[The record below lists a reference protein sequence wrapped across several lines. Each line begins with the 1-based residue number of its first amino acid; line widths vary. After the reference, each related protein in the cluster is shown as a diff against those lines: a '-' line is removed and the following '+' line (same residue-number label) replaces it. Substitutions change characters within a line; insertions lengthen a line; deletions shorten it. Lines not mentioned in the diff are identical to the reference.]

1 MASLNKPAA
10 GDDMVPRQLLLD
22 SQESEKRLKRQLQ
35 ESLANAQVGVAVNTL
50 QAQLRAVQKQQKTT
64 EEQLNRSLS
73 RERDL
78 REQVVSSDVM
88 TIMGQLRRENKE
100 LRSQN
105 ETLSEQAT
113 RGQES
118 EAQLIVTRNKLEAAR
133 EEVLRVRAGNELE
146 VQATRDELQSLKKAL
161 EEAKI
166 DGIRSEQMVAARRE
180 MQETIDRSAEML
192 NERDRQVRALPGNLE
207 DPGSPFCRFLTSAD
221 AQYLVLQIL
230 ELLEERDKANAAR
243 TASDLEART
252 TAAKVAELE
261 RELRKEQGRVE
272 EVRTP
277 MHIKQLIRH
286 VLLSSVLH

>member
-1 MASLNKPAA
+1 MASLKKPAA
-10 GDDMVPRQLLLD
+10 GNDMVPRQLLLD
-22 SQESEKRLKRQLQ
+22 SQESEQRLRRQLQ
-35 ESLANAQVGVAVNTL
+35 ESLANADREVGVAVNTL

-88 TIMGQLRRENKE
+88 TVMGQLRRENKE

-133 EEVLRVRAGNELE
+133 EEVLRMRAGNELE
-146 VQATRDELQSLKKAL
+146 VQATREELEGLKTAI

-166 DGIRSEQMVAARRE
+166 DAITSEQMVAARRE

-192 NERDRQVRALPGNLE
+192 NERDRQVPALHE
-207 DPGSPFCRFLTSAD
+207 KR
-221 AQYLVLQIL
+221 
-230 ELLEERDKANAAR
+230 
-243 TASDLEART
+243 
-252 TAAKVAELE
+252 
-261 RELRKEQGRVE
+261 
-272 EVRTP
+272 
-277 MHIKQLIRH
+277 
-286 VLLSSVLH
+286 